1 MLFLLDLVR
10 NKFSS
15 GESPSGAQIKSK
27 KDSHRVDMNLQKVYK
42 MMSRNLFMTVAL
54 FFLIFVN
61 FMSFYDLRF
70 SDLFLFP
77 FSA

>member
-15 GESPSGAQIKSK
+15 GERPSGAQIKSK
-27 KDSHRVDMNLQKVYK
+27 REGHKYDINLQKVCK
-42 MMSRNLFMTVAL
+42 MMSRNLFMTVSL